1 MVTAYCWHVNGNS
14 QVASC
19 VPEVLRDIRERGDV
33 LNGFLLAP
41 QHLCLPPLRP
51 TPPTRET
58 EHAKD
63 PNAWHLGIRSP
74 RLCQGTLCKKV
85 IKSNIIVGFFTQ
97 EARVWAGAYDQV
109 VSFASPDV
117 LQGKDAPVPVLVA
130 RPDRLDLLAGLGQ
143 GEHLAA
149 GLVRCQPQGVAVGGE
164 GGGRAGVAGFRAGT
178 KWNGEV
184 ESEVDCIAHLQAQ
197 LAARIGHRK
206 KSKWGQN

>member
-1 MVTAYCWHVNGNS
+1 MVLYFIWSYCTVSHCYIPLLQRAGELPRS
-14 QVASC
+14 ASS
-19 VPEVLRDIRERGDV
+19 
-33 LNGFLLAP
+33 
-41 QHLCLPPLRP
+41 H
-51 TPPTRET
+51 
-58 EHAKD
+58 
-63 PNAWHLGIRSP
+63 
-74 RLCQGTLCKKV
+74 
-85 IKSNIIVGFFTQ
+85 FFTQ

-149 GLVRCQPQGVAVGGE
+149 GLVRCQPRGVAVGGE

-184 ESEVDCIAHLQAQ
+184 ESEVDCIAHLLRSAVWKLEEMLVVREVVIQRSI
-197 LAARIGHRK
+197 LLRGHVLCC
-206 KSKWGQN
+206 GNAEEQ